1 MWKKSNNSITRGVA
15 DVHNLGTKSNPSLVV
30 CAPVTLLA
38 ALRCSHAWLPRLLA
52 TRWSG
57 SQFGLFAKR
66 DTIVI
71 DTIFDN

>member
-1 MWKKSNNSITRGVA
+1 MWKKSNNSITKGVA
-15 DVHNLGTKSNPSLVV
+15 DVHNLGTKSNPRLVV

-38 ALRCSHAWLPRLLA
+38 ALRCSHAWLLRLLA
-52 TRWSG
+52 HSWSG
-57 SQFGLFAKR
+57 SQIGLFPKR